1 MAESRRIAPYRW
13 RGRTFIRRCGDR
25 GLGILPTD
33 MADTILT
40 LGQRRL
46 HVVLLA
52 FAIFMVGNAAYLF
65 LSPPQ
70 ASVLPHFYQWSLV
83 LHVAIGI
90 AILVPMTW
98 FVVWHMKRA
107 LAMHN
112 PRAVWT
118 GVAVTAAAFA
128 LLVTGLFLF
137 QKANSA
143 ENAWAFLSHRVLAV
157 AAPLGYV
164 VHRALSHHK
173 PKRSA
178 WWTGAAGVAVV
189 LVGSLAIHHA
199 TLPPVPPAPQAMVVT
214 VPEGVD
220 PWKDKWYAFGPG
232 GADPASAFFPASTQS
247 VTGGFLKQGL
257 LTNNDL
263 ATQELLDA
271 EIKEY
276 GFAKQARIGSETCA
290 RCHADIVEQWS
301 KSAHR
306 YASFDN
312 PFYRASVEA
321 IRKEE
326 DGKKR
331 SQWCAGCH
339 DPAIMMAGNMTKD
352 IVPTIPESQAGLTC
366 LACHLM
372 DEVHGVG
379 GNGSYRI
386 ADAAPEPYLYADA
399 KSGVGATVHDALV
412 KSKPGVHKR
421 DMLKPVFRT
430 SEYCATC
437 HKVSLDTPVNHYRWL
452 RGQNEY
458 DAHQDSGVSRNNA
471 RTFYLPPDAKRCQDC
486 HMPLVP
492 APKGDVSAKGGL
504 VRSHM
509 FIGPNTALPHVRG
522 DTETLKAQEEFLKD
536 KKLRVDV
543 FAVKHADGSLVEAP
557 DLRDVPL
564 QAGESVEFQVV
575 VRNLGVGH
583 TFPGGTLDS
592 NESWIEFTASDAAA
606 KDKPLFLSGAIDP
619 ATKYV
624 DRDAHFYRVLFVD
637 EKGHECDVR
646 DPQDF
651 RAAVHAKVIGPG
663 TADIARYRLTVPPE
677 LAGKKLVVRA
687 TVKWRKFRQNYVEY
701 AWKNTMQGRP
711 VPDLPITDIASGEV
725 TFPVV
730 AEAPGV
736 DKTVADGAHAT
747 FGGNPP
753 DPTHVGTGQKITNDT
768 FGATDIPDAKIAE
781 GTTWQRWN
789 DWGIGCLLQRDTAAA
804 TQAFGVLRDKM
815 PNSVNGWRNLARTK
829 LADGDVEGAVELL
842 KEAEKRD
849 PGNPQT
855 AYFFGVAREKTGQ
868 LDDAITAF
876 EAARVA
882 FPNDRTIHTELGQIR
897 YRQHKYEEALKDFLR
912 VLAIDPEDRTAHYH
926 RFLIYSALGDDKAA
940 AEAQKAFQ
948 KYTIDE
954 NAQEWTNEFRRSRPD
969 VNLESQPVHEHVL
982 VRR

>member
-1 MAESRRIAPYRW
+1 
-13 RGRTFIRRCGDR
+13 
-25 GLGILPTD
+25 

-40 LGQRRL
+40 RGQQRL

-52 FAIFMVGNAAYLF
+52 LAVFMTGNAAYLF
-65 LSPPQ
+65 LSPPRE
-70 ASVLPHFYQWSLV
+70 SVLPHFYQWSLV
-83 LHVAIGI
+83 LHVAVGI
-90 AILVPMTW
+90 LVLVPMTW
-98 FVVWHMKRA
+98 FVVWHLKRA
-107 LAMHN
+107 LAMGN

-118 GVAVTAAAFA
+118 GVGVTVAAFA

-137 QKANSA
+137 QKANSV
-143 ENAWAFLSHRVLAV
+143 ENAWAFRSHQALALL
-157 AAPLGYV
+157 APVGYV
-164 VHRALSHHK
+164 VHRVLSHHQ
-173 PKRSA
+173 PKKSA
-178 WWTGAAGVAVV
+178 WWTGFIAVVVV
-189 LVGSLAIHHA
+189 LVGSLAIHYA
-199 TLPPVPPAPQAMVVT
+199 TLPPVPPPPQAMVALA
-214 VPEGVD
+214 PEGVD
-220 PWKDKWYAFGPG
+220 PWKDKWYGEGPG
-232 GADPASAFFPASTQS
+232 GADSKSAFFPASTQS
-247 VTGGFLKQGL
+247 VTGGFLPQGL

-263 ATQELLDA
+263 ATQDLLDA

-276 GFAKQARIGSETCA
+276 GFAKKARIGSETCA

-326 DGKKR
+326 NGKER

-339 DPAIMMAGNMTKD
+339 DPAIMMAGNMTKE

-399 KSGVGATVHDALV
+399 KSGVGAQVHDALV

-437 HKVSLDTPVNHYRWL
+437 HKVSLDVPVNHYRWI

-458 DAHQDSGVSRNNA
+458 DAHQDSGVSKNNA
-471 RTFYLPPDAKRCQDC
+471 RTFYLPPAAKNCQDC

-492 APKGDVSAKGGL
+492 APLGDVSAKGGM

-509 FIGPNTALPHVRG
+509 FIGPNTALSHIRG
-522 DTETLKAQEEFLKD
+522 DAETVKAQEDFLKD
-536 KKLRVDV
+536 KKMRVDV
-543 FAVKHADGSLVEAP
+543 FAVKHADGTLVEAP

-564 QAGESVEFQVV
+564 QAGETVEFQVV

-592 NESWIEFTASDAAA
+592 NESWIEFSVGSRDIQP
-606 KDKPLFLSGAIDP
+606 KGQRVLEGGQGGHWLFSSGAVDW

-624 DRDAHFYRVLFVD
+624 DRDAHFYRALFVD
-637 EKGHECDVR
+637 EKGRECDR
-646 DPQDF
+646 RNPQDF
-651 RAAVHAKVIGPG
+651 RAAVHVKVIGPG

-677 LAGKKLVVRA
+677 LAGKELNVIA
-687 TVKWRKFRQNYVEY
+687 TLRWRKFMQHYTEF
-701 AWKNTMQGRP
+701 AWANTMQGRP
-711 VPDLPITDIASGEV
+711 LPELPITDIASGEA

-730 AEAPGV
+730 AGALPP
-736 DKTVADGAHAT
+736 VADFPAEKVT
-747 FGGNPP
+747 
-753 DPTHVGTGQKITNDT
+753 
-768 FGATDIPDAKIAE
+768 E
-781 GTTWQRWN
+781 GTNWMRWN
-789 DWGIGCLLQRDTAAA
+789 DWGIGCLLERDTAGA
-804 TQAFGVLRDKM
+804 TKAFGVLRDKM
-815 PNSVNGWRNLARTK
+815 PKSVNGWRNLARTK
-829 LADGDVEGAVELL
+829 LDDGDVAGAIELL
-842 KEAEKRD
+842 QEAEKRNVGD
-849 PGNPQT
+849 PQT
-855 AYFFGVAREKTGQ
+855 AYWFGIAREKAGQ

-882 FPNDRTIHTELGQIR
+882 FPGDRTIHRELGQIR
-897 YRQHKYEEALKDFLR
+897 YRLFRYDDALKDFLR
-912 VLAIDPEDRTAHYH
+912 VLAIDPEDRIAHYH
-926 RFLIYSALGDDKAA
+926 RMLIYRALGDDKAA
-940 AEAQKAFQ
+940 DEAQKAFQ

-954 NAQEWTNEFRRSRPD
+954 GAQEWTNEFRRSRPD
-969 VNLESQPVHEHVL
+969 VNLESQLVHAHEL